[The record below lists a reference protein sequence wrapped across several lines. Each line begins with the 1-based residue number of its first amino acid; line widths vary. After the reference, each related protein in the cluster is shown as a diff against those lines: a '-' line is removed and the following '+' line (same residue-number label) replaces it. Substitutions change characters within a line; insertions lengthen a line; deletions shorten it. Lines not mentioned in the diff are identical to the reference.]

1 MSQGKRRKQRC
12 QIKLGLKATRRKE
25 ISQIIRILGH
35 KETQLLDTRTYAEVK
50 LEGKTSCVFLIVIT
64 TKQRFK

>member
-12 QIKLGLKATRRKE
+12 QIKFGLKATRRKA

-35 KETQLLDTRTYAEVK
+35 KETQLLDTYAEVK

-64 TKQRFK
+64 AKQRFE